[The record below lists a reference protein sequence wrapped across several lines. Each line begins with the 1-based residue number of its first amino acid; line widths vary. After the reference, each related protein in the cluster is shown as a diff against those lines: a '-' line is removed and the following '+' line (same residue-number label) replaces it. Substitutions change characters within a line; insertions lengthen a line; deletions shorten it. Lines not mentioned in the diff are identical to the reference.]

1 MNQGWKSKFIEG
13 FLRFPTSPAVIYNF
27 TASFSFDCSATC
39 GLWLDA
45 DLYHGRTQ
53 HCDTFENEPLT
64 GDVEDFI
71 IRGIEIWSLN
81 DEEYD

>member
-1 MNQGWKSKFIEG
+1 MEVQIHRGLSSIPYITG
-13 FLRFPTSPAVIYNF
+13 CHIYNF